1 MATTTVTPKTEFT
14 RGQYAEGYAP
24 GSEGNYWHLA
34 RNRILERHVR
44 LLGAGRVLDIGC
56 GRGIF
61 VDYLNKRGLDCF
73 GAELAAVEVPP
84 HLEQRIFSGVAA
96 ENLPSAFRNSVAIIV
111 LGDVIEHLAEP
122 VAFLRSLLRAFPAAK
137 GFVVAVPARAELWS
151 NYDEYYGHHRRY
163 DLAGLQRTGEDAG
176 LSVAGIQ
183 YMFRLLYPAAR
194 AILAAGR
201 KRNTR
206 MGSPGALRILHRIA
220 AAFLLADYWLLPAG
234 VYGTSV
240 ICRAT
245 RLPFPEICG
254 AESAR
259 ETAR

>member
-1 MATTTVTPKTEFT
+1 MATTTLTPATQFT
-14 RGQYAEGYAP
+14 RDQYAEGYAP
-24 GSEGNYWHLA
+24 GSENHYWHLA

-61 VDYLNKRGLDCF
+61 VDYLNQRGLDCY
-73 GAELAAVEVPP
+73 GAELAEVEVPA
-84 HLEQRIFSGVAA
+84 HLRQRIFSGVAA
-96 ENLPSAFRNSVAIIV
+96 ENLPPAFRNSVEIIV

-122 VAFLRSLLRAFPAAK
+122 VAFLRSLLRAFPALK
-137 GFVVAVPARAELWS
+137 GFVLAVPARAELWS

-163 DLAGLQRTGEDAG
+163 DLAGLHRTAEEAG
-176 LSVAGIQ
+176 LSLAGLQ
-183 YMFRLLYPAAR
+183 YMFRLLYPPAR
-194 AILAAGR
+194 AILKAGW

-206 MGSPGALRILHRIA
+206 MGSPGVLRIVHRIA
-220 AAFLLADYWLLPAG
+220 AAFILADYWLLPAG

-245 RLPFPEICG
+245 KLPGPEIG
-254 AESAR
+254 AAESLREAR
-259 ETAR
+259 